1 MKSWKGLYSASL
13 SVINW
18 AALSCLVVF
27 SSCNNVDKNHK
38 ISEELG
44 KVVDSIKLAFVP
56 DRRVQIFDYHIPS
69 DGTYIK
75 GRSSNPEAYQQVL
88 GIATRFP
95 GLNLDSFKLVTP
107 LDTALINV
115 SVGNMRSNPSHSAEL
130 ATQVL
135 MGQQVTV
142 WDKDGYWYYVQ
153 APDKYLAWIDGGALE
168 ILDHEQLMNYHHA
181 EKVMYKNDFGF
192 CYETPDEKG
201 AVVSDLVAGDI
212 LRKTRIKSTYTEVS
226 LPGGRK
232 GFVPT
237 ESIEPLSDLVLTSSP
252 DWPAIKNTA
261 YKFMGRPYLWG
272 GTSGKG
278 VDCSGFTK
286 MVYYLNG
293 LELPRDASQQVNSGI
308 EIPLDE
314 NLSQLKP
321 GDFLFFGTKGENGKK
336 DRVTHVGIYI
346 GDGRMIHSSE
356 RVQIQSL
363 IPGEPDYAPN
373 RRKTLL
379 SAKRMIDDD
388 TLAQGVE
395 FIKNNPGYGF

>member
-1 MKSWKGLYSASL
+1 MKSWKGLYITHL
-13 SVINW
+13 KVLNW
-18 AALSCLVVF
+18 VVLSCLLVF
-27 SSCNNVDKNHK
+27 SSCNKIDKNQK
-38 ISEELG
+38 MMEELELTM
-44 KVVDSIKLAFVP
+44 DSIKTAFVP
-56 DRRVQIFDYHIPS
+56 DRRVQIFDFHIPT

-75 GRSSNPEAYQQVL
+75 GRSSNPKAYEQVI
-88 GIATRFP
+88 GIAKRFP
-95 GLNLDSFKLVTP
+95 GLNLDSFQLVTP

-115 SVGNMRSNPSHSAEL
+115 SVGNMRSIPKHSAEL
-130 ATQVL
+130 STQVL

-142 WDKDGYWYYVQ
+142 WDKNGSWYYIQ
-153 APDKYLAWIDGGALE
+153 SPDKYLAWIDGGALVFP
-168 ILDHEQLMNYHHA
+168 DHEELMNYHQA
-181 EKVMYKNDFGF
+181 EKVMYQNDFGF
-192 CYETPDEKG
+192 CYENPDEKG
-201 AVVSDLVAGDI
+201 TVVSDLVAGDI
-212 LRKTRIKSTYTEVS
+212 LRKTGVQSTYTKVS
-226 LPGGRK
+226 LPDGRK

-237 ESIEPLSDLVLTSSP
+237 KSIEPLGDLALMSSP

-314 NLSQLKP
+314 DLSQLKP

-336 DRVTHVGIYI
+336 DRVTHVGIYL

-363 IPGEPDYAPN
+363 IPSAPDYAPN

-379 SAKRMIDDD
+379 TAKRMIQNDS
-388 TLAQGVE
+388 LAKGVE
-395 FIKNNPGYGF
+395 FIKDNPGYGF

>member
-1 MKSWKGLYSASL
+1 MKSLKGLCIANW
-13 SVINW
+13 SVINM
-18 AALSCLVVF
+18 AVLSLLIVI
-27 SSCNNVDKNHK
+27 SSCNNIDENQKTT
-38 ISEELG
+38 EELSQ
-44 KVVDSIKLAFVP
+44 VMDSLKTTFVP
-56 DRRVQIFDYHIPS
+56 DRRVQIFDYNIPA
-69 DGTYIK
+69 DGTYVK
-75 GRSSNPEAYQQVL
+75 GRSSNPEAYEQVL
-88 GIATRFP
+88 RIAKRFP
-95 GLNLDSFKLVTP
+95 GLNLDSFQLITP
-107 LDTALINV
+107 MDTALINV

-130 ATQVL
+130 STQVL

-142 WDKDGYWYYVQ
+142 WEKDGYWYYIQ
-153 APDKYLAWIDGGALE
+153 SPDKYLAWIDGGALVFPGKE
-168 ILDHEQLMNYHHA
+168 ELMNYHHT
-181 EKVMYKNDFGF
+181 EKVMYRNDFGF
-192 CYETPDEKG
+192 CYETPDVKG
-201 AVVSDLVAGDI
+201 AIVSDLVAGDV
-212 LRKTRIKSTYTEVS
+212 LQKTGVESTYTAVS
-226 LPGGRK
+226 LPDGRK

-237 ESIEPLSDLVLTSSP
+237 ESVESLKDMSLSSLSEWS
-252 DWPAIKNTA
+252 AIKNTA

-293 LELPRDASQQVNSGI
+293 MQLPRDASQQVNSGI
-308 EIPLDE
+308 EVPLDE

-379 SAKRMIDDD
+379 SAKRMINDN
-388 TLAQGVE
+388 TLAKGVE
-395 FIKNNPGYGF
+395 YIKDNPAYGF